1 MESPTAAGTEE
12 RTGRESAEETA
23 RYGAK
28 CARLLRLYRDP
39 EFTGV
44 ALPVHPLDPADA
56 RGFAARAHGA
66 VPPGTSGTP
75 GTPGTP
81 EAPEPGE
88 AAEPAETTAPAP
100 RAEPAHEELVAGY
113 AEFLRRR
120 RPDLAA
126 RVREVCGEAPWI
138 VRSSGAEDQEDDVNA
153 GGYESLV
160 CPHPGDLYA
169 TVAAVVFSG
178 YGEHALA
185 QQRLADPGHRPSPI
199 AAFVQPLVDAAGAA
213 DPAAAGET
221 PLLGEEDTAR
231 LADLLARA
239 HRAFGMPRVDS
250 EWVLE
255 TGAGPVSVTGLTE
268 LTPDGRLIGQ
278 LSLGFGFA
286 SAQRLGD
293 GDNSLAWLTGV
304 PGTTLW
310 RGALLREV
318 SAVRTRLVQV
328 RPAAAFDPEPEL
340 GTLTDACRDA
350 WRAACAAAPVDIL
363 VPPPR
368 VRASSFLTSVR
379 LEDAWSRYLRLDP
392 GQRERIG
399 HVLVE
404 RGGPAEHAAVMFR
417 QEGVAVLRGRPEDV
431 PETASYALA
440 DPWRRECHFGTGRPP
455 AVETETRRTAA
466 VPQGCRLLFA
476 SADRAADAVRAGGPL
491 PAPEA
496 MPGAALLDRV
506 PHLPSRV
513 RDRIVRDSYLPD
525 PEVYVRTGSRVASP
539 AFTARAAEALLD
551 GGMPPERVAAVVPEA
566 ARAYVRGV
574 ASARASGAADVRVPV
589 AVARLE
595 AAGDVP
601 GGALPAVLAAVR
613 ALAAAGGGGTEAAL
627 ALLGAVASLASA
639 LRALDVYTDAEREE
653 VLARTV
659 AALPLDDAARTE
671 ALCRFAAR
679 SSAPP
684 TETYRLLALAARD
697 GDFAE
702 RYLAV
707 ERCRVD
713 LSAADPGDAARRG
726 RALNDAYRA
735 YAGAGAWQAAGDA
748 VLLDLTR
755 SDLVEAY
762 DSTLKRLLLELVDRP
777 EPGPYRAYLDLL
789 EQWLDLV
796 GAFGLSERER
806 RSVEGFGGWLARWR
820 EEPVPDGFA
829 LEEELTWSR
838 LLELAAAEAR
848 AEGSADG
855 PDTPVEGPDGPDGPD
870 GGGEG
875 PDNPHQLHNALHQ
888 WLLARTPRH
897 PAERAPS
904 GVRELQRV
912 SDRFGPGGNK
922 VLRFTRDAVE
932 LDVPLGIHKASL
944 MFRPDRVE
952 GEWTEPPDVTEAD
965 AGRLTGLSVLL
976 ERCGTWFPELVFRGE
991 RVLMAGTWTLRVE
1004 ARPAAGRERFTLDG
1018 MRLALGV
1025 FRTLFDG
1032 SYDFSYVPAGD
1043 VADLP
1048 GAFREPGWAEVFRAL
1063 VGYRL
1068 VYDDAEL
1075 FETLETLP
1083 LGTAVGMLCTDAAIR
1098 AEVLA
1103 ASTEGPEGALAR
1115 LDAAWRRLADREGDP
1130 AGWIAGHNA
1139 VQQLALLVAA
1149 RFPGAAVAAFTAAD
1163 PPGWADVLGAALL
1176 PRADVRD
1183 DVVRALAG
1191 RPGGDLPLLRRAPW
1205 LVVTE
1210 ASAADAARRVAAA
1223 PGAYRRCKQF
1233 LVHRYARLLAGEGLL
1248 AGLVADLEVVPYGA
1262 GPSGEEAV
1270 AAAVAAAGGRL
1281 RRDIRARP
1289 GAGPAPA

>member
-1 MESPTAAGTEE
+1 MESPAAAGTEE
-12 RTGRESAEETA
+12 GTGRESPEETA
-23 RYGAK
+23 KYGAK

-56 RGFAARAHGA
+56 REFAARAYGA
-66 VPPGTSGTP
+66 GTTGT
-75 GTPGTP
+75 T
-81 EAPEPGE
+81 AVPEPGQAAE
-88 AAEPAETTAPAP
+88 QAEPA
-100 RAEPAHEELVAGY
+100 RKELVAGY

-138 VRSSGAEDQEDDVNA
+138 VRSSGAEDQEDNVNA

-160 CPHPGDLYA
+160 CPRPADLYA

-185 QQRLADPGHRPSPI
+185 QQRLADPDHRPSPI
-199 AAFVQPLVDAAGAA
+199 AAFVQPLVEAAGVADPAGAA
-213 DPAAAGET
+213 DPAAPGET

-231 LADLLARA
+231 LADLLTRA
-239 HRAFGMPRVDS
+239 HRAFGMPRMDS

-255 TGAGPVSVTGLTE
+255 TGAGTVSVTGLTE
-268 LTPDGRLIGQ
+268 LAPDGRLVGQ

-318 SAVRTRLVQV
+318 SAARTRLVQI

-392 GQRERIG
+392 EQRERIG

-476 SADRAADAVRAGGPL
+476 SAGRAAAAVRPGGTL
-491 PAPEA
+491 PGPEA

-539 AFTARAAEALLD
+539 AFAARAAEALLD
-551 GGMPPERVAAVVPEA
+551 GGMPPERVAAAVPEA

-574 ASARASGAADVRVPV
+574 ASARASGAADVRVAV

-595 AAGDVP
+595 AAGNVP

-613 ALAAAGGGGTEAAL
+613 ALAAAGGAGTEAAL

-639 LRALDVYTDAEREE
+639 LRALDVYADGEREE

-684 TETYRLLALAARD
+684 AETYRLLALAARD
-697 GDFAE
+697 GEFAE

-735 YAGAGAWQAAGDA
+735 YAGAGAWRAAGDA

-796 GAFGLSERER
+796 GAFGLSEGER

-820 EEPVPDGFA
+820 VEPVPDGFA

-838 LLELAAAEAR
+838 LLELAAAEAG

-855 PDTPVEGPDGPDGPD
+855 LDTPAGGTDGPD
-870 GGGEG
+870 GGGDSG
-875 PDNPHQLHNALHQ
+875 TDGTDGGTDNPHQLHNALHQ
-888 WLLARTPRH
+888 WLLARTPRY

-922 VLRFTRDAVE
+922 VLRFTRDSVE

-1032 SYDFSYVPAGD
+1032 SYDFSYVPAED

-1281 RRDIRARP
+1281 RRDIRAKP